1 MNNIVRVAYQALAAV
16 LGGTQSL
23 HTNSLDETLA
33 LPTEQAVQ
41 VALRTQQI
49 LAYESG
55 VPGVVD
61 PLGGSYYIEALT
73 DQMEREAEAL
83 FAEIQSIGGVV
94 KGIESGWFQRQIA
107 RSAAEFQRHVEEG
120 SQTIVG
126 VNDFLSEDDHPVEVL
141 RINNDAE
148 QSQRQRLAKL
158 RVERDAT
165 LVEQRLAAL
174 REAAEQDRNVI
185 GPMLDCA
192 RAYCTLFEI
201 RHALERVFGAYREP
215 VFF

>member
-1 MNNIVRVAYQALAAV
+1 
-16 LGGTQSL
+16 
-23 HTNSLDETLA
+23 
-33 LPTEQAVQ
+33 
-41 VALRTQQI
+41 
-49 LAYESG
+49 
-55 VPGVVD
+55 
-61 PLGGSYYIEALT
+61 
-73 DQMEREAEAL
+73 
-83 FAEIQSIGGVV
+83 
-94 KGIESGWFQRQIA
+94 
-107 RSAAEFQRHVEEG
+107 VEEG

-141 RINNDAE
+141 KINNDAE
-148 QSQRQRLAKL
+148 QSQRRRLAKL
-158 RVERDAT
+158 RVDRDAT

-192 RAYCTLFEI
+192 RAYCTLYEI